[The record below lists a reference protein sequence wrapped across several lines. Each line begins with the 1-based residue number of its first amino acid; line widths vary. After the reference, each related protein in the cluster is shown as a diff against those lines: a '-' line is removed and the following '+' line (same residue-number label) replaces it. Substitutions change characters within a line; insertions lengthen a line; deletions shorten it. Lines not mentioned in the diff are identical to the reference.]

1 MVYDAVGFEQNDEKG
16 RQLVRKKEVVL
27 SIVWQSV
34 VQIIKLFSNP
44 NQFNSLN
51 WFFFLQLRVQS
62 FLVSQG
68 LLYLMNTKIYV

>member
-1 MVYDAVGFEQNDEKG
+1 MVYDAVGFEQNGEKG
-16 RQLVRKKEVVL
+16 CQLVREKEVVL

-51 WFFFLQLRVQS
+51 WFFFCS
-62 FLVSQG
+62 SGYKAF
-68 LLYLMNTKIYV
+68 